1 MKVQTKAQ
9 LKFLRM
15 TPQKV
20 RLVASL
26 VRGLEVKKALNQLQ
40 FNSKQAALPVKKLI
54 ESAVANAIHN
64 DHVKEDTLKIE
75 TIFVNEGSVLRR
87 WMPRAM
93 GRATPLRKKSSH
105 ITVILTGE
113 TEEKKIVKKETKIKE
128 KTDTTDVVKD
138 EVKKEKKTVAKTEK
152 KEKTEKTVKKVTKKI
167 KK

>member
-20 RLVASL
+20 RLVAGL
-26 VRGLEVKKALNQLQ
+26 VRGMEVNKALDQLK
-40 FNSKQAALPVKKLI
+40 FSSKQAALPVKKLI

-64 DHVKEDTLKIE
+64 NNVKKDTLKIE

-113 TEEKKIVKKETKIKE
+113 A
-128 KTDTTDVVKD
+128 D
-138 EVKKEKKTVAKTEK
+138 EVKKKEAKKEVEVAKTEEIK
-152 KEKTEKTVKKVTKKI
+152 KVKKVAEKTEKKAKVKKVVTKKA